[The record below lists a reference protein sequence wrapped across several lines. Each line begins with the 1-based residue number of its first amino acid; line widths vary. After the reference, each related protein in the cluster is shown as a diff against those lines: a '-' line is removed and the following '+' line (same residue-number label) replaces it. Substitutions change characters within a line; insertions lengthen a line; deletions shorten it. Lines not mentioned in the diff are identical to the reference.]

1 MLSLRCFFVSLLSIP
16 ALYSLAWADAPKEL
30 DARLRVLEKEIAAVR
45 GLAFKTPVQAKIIAR
60 PGNDAKTV
68 QGYYSIKD
76 KTLFL
81 KPEILDG
88 TYIIPPQPNLR
99 VWTDDFNNLLQ
110 ALK

>member
-1 MLSLRCFFVSLLSIP
+1 MCSSDLAVQIYEKHMKPDGVIAFHVSNRFLDLKPVVNMIAERRGLNVAWVRDTYDDGSTTSDWVLLS
-16 ALYSLAWADAPKEL
+16 
-30 DARLRVLEKEIAAVR
+30 
-45 GLAFKTPVQAKIIAR
+45 
-60 PGNDAKTV
+60 
-68 QGYYSIKD
+68 KD